1 MKLTQ
6 YNQHYLS
13 FIYSYLLLHQL
24 QTAAELV
31 EATKSDLKDL
41 YVQLEN
47 FEKERFTKDT
57 SVGQT
62 MQRFPKIAK
71 EVEQELKNHKYL
83 EDAL

>member
-1 MKLTQ
+1 M
-6 YNQHYLS
+6 
-13 FIYSYLLLHQL
+13 QL

-83 EDAL
+83 EDTL